1 MISFMLEDQE
11 LFLSD
16 KIVTI
21 IISFVTEQSFCIARM
36 VFEKR
41 SKDLFS
47 QKVRILLR
55 KTRRNAMAVL
65 EVKELTKKYG
75 EGESEVIALDHVSF
89 SVERGEFVAIIGASG
104 SGKSTLMNMI
114 GGIDYPTSGSVII
127 DGNEIQAMSED
138 ELAIFRRRNLGIV
151 YQFYNLIPTLTAEE
165 NIALPWKLDGRKE
178 NKERLSEIVNMLGLE
193 KRAKHLPGQ
202 MSGGQ
207 QQRVSIGRAL
217 INEPAFIL
225 ADEPTGNLDSKTSRE
240 ILDILKFTNQKYK
253 QTILLVTHD
262 EKIALQAN
270 RIITIGDGKIIKD
283 EVMK

>member
-1 MISFMLEDQE
+1 
-11 LFLSD
+11 
-16 KIVTI
+16 
-21 IISFVTEQSFCIARM
+21 
-36 VFEKR
+36 
-41 SKDLFS
+41 
-47 QKVRILLR
+47 
-55 KTRRNAMAVL
+55 MAVL

-114 GGIDYPTSGSVII
+114 GGIDYPTSGSIII

-151 YQFYNLIPTLTAEE
+151 YQFYNLIPILNVEE
-165 NIALPWKLDGRKE
+165 N
-178 NKERLSEIVNMLGLE
+178 M
-193 KRAKHLPGQ
+193 AKHLPGQ